1 MPLNNSIICILMKIK
16 SFKKYILQISILLV
30 FGLFLKVFLSGDP
43 TFASHKIELGVLLL
57 FGLISIIYFNR
68 RSDKLK

>member
-1 MPLNNSIICILMKIK
+1 MKIK

-43 TFASHKIELGVLLL
+43 SFSSHKIELGILLL
-57 FGLISIIYFNR
+57 FGLISIFYFNR
-68 RSDKLK
+68 RIEK